1 MSAQPRD
8 NSEAPS
14 APASEFI
21 PCRDLAHKLAAVGTP
36 SIVIPPNGEKAP
48 ARAWA
53 DYQDRVPTT
62 KEINDMFTVGDGIA
76 WIMRDG
82 HEVIDFDDGALVPV
96 WRLLVEEEC
105 PGLVDRLIEIETP
118 DNGRHYSYRYRP
130 DGEQDH
136 NQKLAEELRPNDD
149 GVLTRYTLI
158 ETRGRGGLALLPGCP
173 PACHP
178 SGRPYVLR
186 RGNLLD
192 VPIIT
197 ADERDALLGGARQLG
212 TYRPEPRPATPRRER
227 AAASGQGTRPGDE
240 YAAAVT
246 WSEILEPAGWQCAGA
261 KGGTTLWRR
270 PGKKRGISAT
280 TGHSDA
286 DTFYVFTSNGGV
298 FEPGES
304 YSKFGA
310 YATLEHA
317 GDHSAAASALR
328 HQGYGQDLRRHE
340 EDLPS
345 GGACRG
351 GGDSAEP
358 SDQTTDIGAGF
369 VTPAAGAYM
378 VSVDARFLKALM
390 MEAAAAGYL
399 RVRHQRTVAVAGD
412 KVMNDGQKLTQIVL
426 ESKLPVASGDTPP
439 PPVTVSAEAVARAL
453 GSEITKQKDGTYR
466 PTKLG
471 TVAKNLADLVSLGA
485 CRREAVERVKTI
497 TDPRKRDTGGQPLQK
512 TITVTGYAYQSGGV
526 LPGKR
531 MNRDEARAAATGAKV
546 DRERPRCARCY
557 SDKLKPG
564 SYVCDKCNHVTSDVD
579 AVRAAHDLVDHGNG
593 TYTHRDTAEII
604 VPGIPVVGDFA
615 STASVTGIRYQE
627 DADSA
632 YSSGDGDIDDNDT
645 PPMAAGSAGDAESER
660 TEPLLDSSNGS
671 VTPMNAGDTG
681 SGGCHYRNPVTIV
694 RPEQGYWNPVMAP
707 SAPPMGASL
716 ARGGDAPPHMK
727 ASVRGR
733 TVTMSAPW
741 EDADPFAGLW
751 DGGDA

>member
-1 MSAQPRD
+1 MSAQARD

-21 PCRDLAHKLAAVGTP
+21 PCRDLSHKLAAVGIP
-36 SIVIPPNGEKAP
+36 SIVIPPNRQKAP
-48 ARAWA
+48 TRAWA

-158 ETRGRGGLALLPGCP
+158 ETRSRGGLALLPGCP

-197 ADERDALLGGARQLG
+197 DDERDTLLGCARQLG

-246 WSEILEPAGWQCAGA
+246 WSEILEPAGWQGAGS

-280 TGHSDA
+280 TGHSEY
-286 DTFYVFTSNGGV
+286 DTFYCFTSNGGV

-340 EDLPS
+340 EDLPG

-351 GGDSAEP
+351 GEESAEP
-358 SDQTTDIGAGF
+358 SEHKDEEGADFFAHADGAG
-369 VTPAAGAYM
+369 M
-378 VSVDARFLKALM
+378 VSVDARVLAKLM
-390 MEAAAAGYL
+390 EEAGAACRL
-399 RVRHQRTVAVAGD
+399 RRRYNRLRAILAD
-412 KVMNDGQKLTQIVL
+412 PVMNDGQKLVAVAL
-426 ESKLPVASGDTPP
+426 SAHLPAPVAGETPP
-439 PPVTVSAEAVARAL
+439 PQKVCAETIARHLGAVEL
-453 GSEITKQKDGTYR
+453 PQKDGSKR
-466 PTKLG
+466 LTKVN
-471 TVAKNLADLVSLGA
+471 TVTKNLADIATLGVCSRDEVKEPRVIPLRDNRGKTVETTILVKSFHY
-485 CRREAVERVKTI
+485 
-497 TDPRKRDTGGQPLQK
+497 RDD
-512 TITVTGYAYQSGGV
+512 GV
-526 LPGKR
+526 LPGQR
-531 MNRDEARAAATGAKV
+531 MTKEEAQDIPTRTKTLRDKP
-546 DRERPRCARCY
+546 PRCAHCF
-557 SDKLKPG
+557 SKNLKTHAHI
-564 SYVCDKCNHVTSDVD
+564 CLDCNHISSDVD
-579 AVRAAHDLVDHGNG
+579 AVQAGQSIEKQANG
-593 TYTHRDTAEII
+593 SFVNTETGEVI
-604 VPGIPVVGDFA
+604 VPGVVPEPFEPAAMGGAPDPDHTLCDTAPIAASGGGDREADDPGSHIVCTKVRPLRDHTMCDPGCSPSPRQGEPVMEARLRPCAGGCGA
-615 STASVTGIRYQE
+615 L
-627 DADSA
+627 
-632 YSSGDGDIDDNDT
+632 T
-645 PPMAAGSAGDAESER
+645 PHGWECKACRGRPPQPAPVPQH
-660 TEPLLDSSNGS
+660 TPDSS
-671 VTPMNAGDTG
+671 TG
-681 SGGCHYRNPVTIV
+681 REEV
-694 RPEQGYWNPVMAP
+694 WA
-707 SAPPMGASL
+707 
-716 ARGGDAPPHMK
+716 
-727 ASVRGR
+727 
-733 TVTMSAPW
+733 
-741 EDADPFAGLW
+741 
-751 DGGDA
+751 